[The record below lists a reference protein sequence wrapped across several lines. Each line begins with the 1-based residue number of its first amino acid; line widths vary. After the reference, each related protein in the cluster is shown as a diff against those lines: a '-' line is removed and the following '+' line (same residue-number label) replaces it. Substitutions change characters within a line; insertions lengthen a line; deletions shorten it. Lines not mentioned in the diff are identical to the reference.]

1 MVRSVVGVYIKAL
14 VVLSLIN
21 VVVTLIER
29 RGVLDLAIA
38 LLVLLGSSL
47 LYAFARKGYVL

>member
-1 MVRSVVGVYIKAL
+1 MRSVVGVYIKAL

-47 LYAFARKGYVL
+47 LYTFARKGYVL